1 MATPDSRDNRM
12 FSEQEAGDIMKR
24 AAQLQEGAAGDVY
37 QPGVTRDELRRVAQE
52 MGVGG
57 EYLDQ
62 AIRERLSNRPRGL
75 VPTLQMEERVVEGE
89 LDPRDFDIVLQN
101 VSVRSN
107 RRSAPVQ
114 IGRSLTAQAW
124 SGTGLVRL
132 QVSSRNGRTRIQVRP
147 RPVLELIGSFY
158 GAFLV
163 AMMSGGR
170 LSELG
175 LPAIA
180 LAALGAIAF
189 FAALLVAR
197 AWVFASQR
205 KAAELAD
212 HLQKVI
218 GEHLAQTQKTV
229 PNTTVN
235 AEEALDRV
243 RLGQ

>member
-1 MATPDSRDNRM
+1 MATPDSRGNRM

-52 MGVGG
+52 MGVGD

-62 AIRERLSNRPRGL
+62 AILERLSNRPRGL

-124 SGTGLVRL
+124 SGTGLVKL

-163 AMMSGGR
+163 AMIGGGR

-175 LPAIA
+175 MPAIA
-180 LAALGAIAF
+180 FALSAIAF
-189 FAALLVAR
+189 FAAFLVAR

-218 GEHLAQTQKTV
+218 GEHLAQSQTTV
-229 PNTTVN
+229 PSTTVN
-235 AEEALDRV
+235 SEEALDRV